1 MLLLLKA
8 SGNGNLKLVQFLCD
22 NGANIVDDKNN
33 ESCTPQYNGNK
44 IILIANRFHLK
55 LLFSVL

>member
-8 SGNGNLKLVQFLCD
+8 SGNGNLKLVQYLCD
-22 NGANIVDDKNN
+22 NGADIVDDKNN
-33 ESCTPQYNGNK
+33 ESWTPQYTGNK
-44 IILIANRFHLK
+44 IVMITNRFHLK